1 MRRWGGWGGRERER
15 ERESAELWNTDSWK
29 SLFVFKEKRKEKE
42 DPTLEKRS
50 AMNDVYNVVFL
61 HFDLKLKTTITVRQ
75 PNEHRQ

>member
-1 MRRWGGWGGRERER
+1 M
-15 ERESAELWNTDSWK
+15 
-29 SLFVFKEKRKEKE
+29 FVFKEKRKEKE